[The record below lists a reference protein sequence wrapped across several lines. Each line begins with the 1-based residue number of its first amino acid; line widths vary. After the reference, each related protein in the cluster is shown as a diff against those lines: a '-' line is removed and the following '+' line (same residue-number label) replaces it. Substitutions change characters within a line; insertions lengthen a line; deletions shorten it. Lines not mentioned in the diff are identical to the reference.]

1 MKANYEG
8 REVAVIRF
16 NFASKMADINLK
28 GTDTTVPFL
37 SLTDI
42 KAEQGEPFYIPIGR
56 QKGSKKYVWAQ
67 DKMTGVFLEI
77 VSIDMQKRTVRV
89 QADQLK
95 TTRNFPTHSP
105 IQVVKPLND
114 VLFLSRNAEPS
125 VKIEGATK
133 FSSQY
138 KLTRIVLAG
147 YAVHFSGQQI
157 IAKNSLPEK
166 KGTLTVVYQRIFGK
180 RT

>member
-1 MKANYEG
+1 MKANYKG
-8 REVAVIRF
+8 SEVDVIRF

-42 KAEQGEPFYIPIGR
+42 KAEQGEPFYVPIGR
-56 QKGSKKYVWAQ
+56 QDRGKKYVWAQ
-67 DKMTGVFLEI
+67 DKMTGIYYEI
-77 VSIDMQKRTVRV
+77 ISINMQKRAVRL
-89 QADQLK
+89 QAPGLK
-95 TTRNFPTHSP
+95 KQEYFAVNSP
-105 IQVVKPLND
+105 AQVVRPLND
-114 VLFLSRNAEPS
+114 VLFLSRKAEPS
-125 VKIEGATK
+125 VKIEGASK